1 MTLDNLLKKL
11 RKVNHKQ
18 YKQFWMCIAFA
29 NLLVSSFFGILFSD
43 YIQSAL
49 PEGGDSR
56 KQIYLIFG
64 IAVVGCFVFVL
75 YAMGL
80 FLRYKSKEL
89 GVFLALGTEK
99 QHMSVVLLKEV
110 LSLGSSATVAGI
122 LTGNVFSILIGKVM
136 ENLGIA
142 PDEIT
147 FMISWPG
154 VLYTLVFSVCVFLCI
169 LIITL
174 SFMRRSNVMDI
185 MNEQRRCEPIKKQV
199 TKQYLISGIF
209 LLMVGVFMAYVL
221 PVIWANIFKQYLSSL
236 FTLFY
241 GLCMIGIY
249 RILVYSIVVHRRGRN
264 PQKYYR
270 NIISYGMLKF
280 EGISMVRNMGLIVLL
295 LIGALFASFYLP
307 TNMMEGRNQA
317 DKNPVDVSYRVPGT
331 VKGMEEKK
339 VYSLAK
345 EFGVNIQGYREIPFI
360 ELLSSGVNRDDVDDN
375 GKLIEQYEKQA
386 YYRQFVSDQELNKA
400 MGTNIEIEEG
410 TYQMIR
416 SSEMDETIFF
426 AFDDLDLAG
435 NDVTGVEKELRYAG
449 TVVFNELIVEN
460 GWDTFSR
467 FVISEKDYKELKE
480 GISEEH
486 VIRQVLFNVNDLARS
501 YDFSKKLYEE
511 YCNAASEDMKVLLFY
526 DAYLEKQALL
536 AGDEYYE
543 GDHIKLEP
551 EHPEVDLNWKYEPY
565 FKILFQKNM
574 LLQYAVQFLLF
585 AFVAI
590 VMLASVGII
599 GYTRSQTIGLNSKQ
613 VYDDIRKLGAD
624 DNYILRC
631 IKGQLR
637 KVFAFPTLIG
647 IGIIYLY
654 QCVIYLQNDGF
665 FRPYEVK
672 AAVLNLGICLAVALY
687 QYIGYCI
694 SLKEVKCIVGLR

>member
-147 FMISWPG
+147 FMISWTG

-221 PVIWANIFKQYLSSL
+221 PVIWANIF
-236 FTLFY
+236 
-241 GLCMIGIY
+241 
-249 RILVYSIVVHRRGRN
+249 R
-264 PQKYYR
+264 
-270 NIISYGMLKF
+270 
-280 EGISMVRNMGLIVLL
+280 
-295 LIGALFASFYLP
+295 
-307 TNMMEGRNQA
+307 
-317 DKNPVDVSYRVPGT
+317 
-331 VKGMEEKK
+331 
-339 VYSLAK
+339 
-345 EFGVNIQGYREIPFI
+345 
-360 ELLSSGVNRDDVDDN
+360 
-375 GKLIEQYEKQA
+375 
-386 YYRQFVSDQELNKA
+386 
-400 MGTNIEIEEG
+400 
-410 TYQMIR
+410 
-416 SSEMDETIFF
+416 
-426 AFDDLDLAG
+426 
-435 NDVTGVEKELRYAG
+435 
-449 TVVFNELIVEN
+449 
-460 GWDTFSR
+460 
-467 FVISEKDYKELKE
+467 
-480 GISEEH
+480 SEE
-486 VIRQVLFNVNDLARS
+486 RR
-501 YDFSKKLYEE
+501 
-511 YCNAASEDMKVLLFY
+511 
-526 DAYLEKQALL
+526 
-536 AGDEYYE
+536 
-543 GDHIKLEP
+543 
-551 EHPEVDLNWKYEPY
+551 
-565 FKILFQKNM
+565 
-574 LLQYAVQFLLF
+574 
-585 AFVAI
+585 
-590 VMLASVGII
+590 VG
-599 GYTRSQTIGLNSKQ
+599 K
-613 VYDDIRKLGAD
+613 
-624 DNYILRC
+624 
-631 IKGQLR
+631 
-637 KVFAFPTLIG
+637 
-647 IGIIYLY
+647 
-654 QCVIYLQNDGF
+654 
-665 FRPYEVK
+665 E
-672 AAVLNLGICLAVALY
+672 CL
-687 QYIGYCI
+687 
-694 SLKEVKCIVGLR
+694 